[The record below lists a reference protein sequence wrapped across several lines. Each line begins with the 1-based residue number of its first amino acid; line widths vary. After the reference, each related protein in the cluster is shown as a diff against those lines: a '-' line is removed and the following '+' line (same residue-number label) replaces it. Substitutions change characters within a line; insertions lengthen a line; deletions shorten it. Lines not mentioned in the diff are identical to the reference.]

1 MEIDESVLSQ
11 LEQNSTKREYQI
23 YYEDK
28 VYPLDDV
35 TITKSTMPVNRPT
48 SRGGVYSV
56 SDKEYKIK
64 GTIRD
69 LSLLPFISKM
79 MLGPNTEFQEIPIKT
94 SLEIERKNK
103 SCTLFAYLTNAM
115 NNSSKIVLNLLIIRT
130 KIE

>member
-1 MEIDESVLSQ
+1 MELDESVLSQ
-11 LEQNSTKREYQI
+11 LEQDSKKHEYRI
-23 YYEDK
+23 YYQDK
-28 VYPLDDV
+28 VYSLEDV
-35 TITKSTMPVNRPT
+35 TITKSTMPVNKPT

-56 SDKEYKIK
+56 TNKEYKIK

-94 SLEIERKNK
+94 HLEIDGKEK

-115 NNSSKIVLNLLIIRT
+115 NNSSKIVFNLLIIRT

>member
-23 YYEDK
+23 YYQDK
-28 VYPLDDV
+28 VYTLDDV

>member
-1 MEIDESVLSQ
+1 
-11 LEQNSTKREYQI
+11 
-23 YYEDK
+23 
-28 VYPLDDV
+28 
-35 TITKSTMPVNRPT
+35 MPVNRPT

-64 GTIRD
+64 GTIGD
-69 LSLLPFISKM
+69 LSFLPFISKM

>member
-1 MEIDESVLSQ
+1 MNFDENVLSQ
-11 LEQNSTKREYQI
+11 LKQDSTKREYHL
-23 YYEDK
+23 YYQNK
-28 VYPLDDV
+28 VYPLEDV
-35 TITKSTMPVNRPT
+35 TITKSSMPVNKPT
-48 SRGGVYSV
+48 TRGGVYSV

-69 LSLLPFISKM
+69 LSLMPFISKM

-94 SLEIERKNK
+94 NLEIDGKNR

-115 NNSSKIVLNLLIIRT
+115 NNSSKIVFNLIIIRI

>member
-11 LEQNSTKREYQI
+11 LEQSSTKREYQI
-23 YYEDK
+23 YYQDK
-28 VYPLDDV
+28 LYPLDDV

-69 LSLLPFISKM
+69 LSFLPFISKM

-94 SLEIERKNK
+94 RLEIERKNK
-103 SCTLFAYLTNAM
+103 SCTLYAYLTNAM

>member
-23 YYEDK
+23 YYQDK

-48 SRGGVYSV
+48 TRGGVYSV

-103 SCTLFAYLTNAM
+103 SCTLFAYLTDAM
-115 NNSSKIVLNLLIIRT
+115 NNSSKIMLNLLIIRT